1 MPRFQPITLALAAL
15 ATVLWWQPASA
26 HPHVTVETEAHLVFD
41 AQGQVVG
48 LEHAWTFDEMYSSFA
63 LQGLDTNRDG
73 QYSREEL
80 AELTKINVEN
90 LAQQKFF
97 TVMRH
102 ERRFVSFGTPRDAW
116 GEVKDGKLVLHFTAP
131 IATPFKGAGRPMT
144 VEIYDP
150 DFFVAFTP
158 AEGEPMRLVSAPAE
172 CRIDY
177 TAPRGGAANPGT
189 LSESF
194 FQSLNS
200 SANFGQ
206 QFAGK
211 FTVLCP

>member
-1 MPRFQPITLALAAL
+1 MPVPLSRLLLLALAGFLL
-15 ATVLWWQPASA
+15 AGRPAAA
-26 HPHVTVETEAHLVFD
+26 HPHVAVETEAHLTFD
-41 AQGQVVG
+41 ATGQIVG
-48 LEHAWTFDEMYSSFA
+48 ISHVWTFDEMYSSFA

-90 LAQQKFF
+90 LAQQKYF

-102 ERRFVSFGTPRDAW
+102 ERRFVSFGAVQDAW
-116 GEVKDGKLVLHFTAP
+116 AEVAEGGKLRLHFTVP
-131 IATPFKGAGRPMT
+131 LATPFRGAGRPVT
-144 VEIYDP
+144 LEIYDP

-158 AEGEPMRLVSAPAE
+158 AEGEPMRLVSAPAD
-172 CRIDY
+172 CKLDY
-177 TAPRGGAANPGT
+177 QPPRGGSPIVGT

-194 FQSLNS
+194 FQSLN

>member
-1 MPRFQPITLALAAL
+1 MPTFRLIMLALAAL
-15 ATVLWWQPASA
+15 VGLGLTRPASA
-26 HPHVTVETEAHLVFD
+26 HPHVTVETEARLVFD

-48 LEHAWTFDEMYSSFA
+48 LEHVWTFDEMYSSFA

-80 AELTKINVEN
+80 AELTQINVEN

-102 ERRFVSFGTPRDAW
+102 ERRFVSFATPRDAW
-116 GEVKDGKLVLHFTAP
+116 GEVKDGKLILHFTAP

-158 AEGEPMRLVSAPAE
+158 AEGEPMRLVSAPTE

-177 TAPRGGAANPGT
+177 VPPRGGAVNPGT